1 MSRISFFLSSKIN
14 CLLFLSPKALANQCI
29 FGVGGGKLRCG
40 WIKIILEGSFPPQLP
55 GQDNSLLWKGA
66 ANNAAA
72 VSPKRGVRGLET
84 QEHSRVLFNSMSS
97 VSWAGKMLLKDE
109 SFPGQGFTLQPDL
122 RNYLGPRNRD
132 FSTQNKVCTVSLPQ

>member
-1 MSRISFFLSSKIN
+1 MSRISFSYHLKSIVSFFFPQKHWQIN
-14 CLLFLSPKALANQCI
+14 AYSESEGGNYVVAGLKQFWKACSHL
-29 FGVGGGKLRCG
+29 
-40 WIKIILEGSFPPQLP
+40 
-55 GQDNSLLWKGA
+55 SLLARTTVCCGMGA
-66 ANNAAA
+66 ENNAAG

-97 VSWAGKMLLKDE
+97 VSWAGKMRLKDE

-132 FSTQNKVCTVSLPQ
+132 FSTQNKVCTVSVPQ